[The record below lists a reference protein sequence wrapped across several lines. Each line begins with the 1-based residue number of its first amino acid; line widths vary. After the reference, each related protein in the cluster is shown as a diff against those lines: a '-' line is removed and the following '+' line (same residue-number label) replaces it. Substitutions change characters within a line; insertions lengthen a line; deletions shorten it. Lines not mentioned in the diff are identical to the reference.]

1 VFFELIAN
9 YERVRKKNVSLLKID
24 FLNFM
29 ALNEVISDNG
39 KLIAHI

>member
-1 VFFELIAN
+1 MIVYGLFFCI
-9 YERVRKKNVSLLKID
+9 KID

-29 ALNEVISDNG
+29 ALNEVIPTG